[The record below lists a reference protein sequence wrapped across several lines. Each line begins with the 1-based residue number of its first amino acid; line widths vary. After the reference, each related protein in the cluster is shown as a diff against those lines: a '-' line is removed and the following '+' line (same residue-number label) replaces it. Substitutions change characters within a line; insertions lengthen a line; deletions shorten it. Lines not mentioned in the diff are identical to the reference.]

1 MEQVS
6 IDLNDLRS
14 KVLANK
20 SARERGE
27 APPYEITPETLHA
40 AIAALPNARKE
51 ALETRTRAKASGET
65 KSEKKAAD
73 DALLDF

>member
-1 MEQVS
+1 MESQQL
-6 IDLNDLRS
+6 DLNDLRS

-27 APPYEITPETLHA
+27 APPYEISPETLHA

-51 ALETRTRAKASGET
+51 ALETKSKA
-65 KSEKKAAD
+65 KSEKATKEDKPSVLD
-73 DALLDF
+73 DF